1 MKMVN
6 ACLSLQKSNKKEF
19 SIKNV
24 FFTWGEVEKEAKRK
38 SVGWKRVCKLACKCP
53 YLELLKNFS

>member
-6 ACLSLQKSNKKEF
+6 ACPSLQKSNKKEF

-24 FFTWGEVEKEAKRK
+24 FFTWGEWRKRPKESQRAENVFV
-38 SVGWKRVCKLACKCP
+38 SWLA
-53 YLELLKNFS
+53 SAHI

>member
-6 ACLSLQKSNKKEF
+6 ACPSLQKSNKKEF

-38 SVGWKRVCKLACKCP
+38 SVG
-53 YLELLKNFS
+53 